1 MREQKNKNTKN
12 KGVMCMNA
20 NSKMVEFQGVVV
32 VIRGQEVDL
41 SELSYNEFSE
51 LMNNLNDDEIA
62 AVLDQIVEQAGE
74 EAFLNFVIHLQ
85 ELAEE
90 ELEEAGVDPEEV
102 GLSKIDVR
110 DISELD
116 EDLAKQAEQKHEK
129 ERTKKPQ
136 VPVLDP
142 VKFVD
147 MNDIFAYDQ
156 ELITLGVDEVST
168 QVGQYLAF
176 VNAGLTNEQA
186 YELITVQA
194 KREHELLMAEKQ
206 LELERIKV
214 EAQMRAGG
222 IKQLL
227 NR

>member
-1 MREQKNKNTKN
+1 MS
-12 KGVMCMNA
+12 NA
-20 NSKMVEFQGVVV
+20 NNKMVEFENVVV

-41 SELSYNEFSE
+41 SDLTYNEFSE
-51 LMNNLNDDEIA
+51 LMNSLEDEEIA
-62 AVLDQIVEQAGE
+62 DVLDQIVQQAGE
-74 EAFLNFVIHLQ
+74 EAFLSFVLHLQ

-90 ELEEAGVDPEEV
+90 ELEEAGVDPQEA
-102 GLSKIDVR
+102 GLQKLDIR

-116 EDLAKQAEQKHEK
+116 EEAARRAEVKHEQQKPQAKQKA
-129 ERTKKPQ
+129 
-136 VPVLDP
+136 PVLDP
-142 VKFVD
+142 IKFVD
-147 MNDIFAYDQ
+147 LNEVFAYDP
-156 ELITLGVDEVST
+156 ELVTAGIDEVSIE
-168 QVGQYLAF
+168 VGKYLAY

-186 YELITVQA
+186 YELITIES
-194 KREHELLMAEKQ
+194 KRQHELEMANKQ

>member
-1 MREQKNKNTKN
+1 MS
-12 KGVMCMNA
+12 NA
-20 NSKMVEFQGVVV
+20 NNKMVEFENVVV

-41 SELSYNEFSE
+41 SDLTYNEFSE
-51 LMNNLNDDEIA
+51 LMNSLEDEEIA
-62 AVLDQIVEQAGE
+62 DVLDQIVQQAGE
-74 EAFLNFVIHLQ
+74 EAFLSFVLHLQ

-90 ELEEAGVDPEEV
+90 ELEEAGVNPQEA
-102 GLSKIDVR
+102 GLQPLDIR

-116 EDLAKQAEQKHEK
+116 EEAARKAEVKHEQQKPQAKQKA
-129 ERTKKPQ
+129 
-136 VPVLDP
+136 PVLDP
-142 VKFVD
+142 IKFVD
-147 MNDIFAYDQ
+147 LNDVFAYDP
-156 ELITLGVDEVST
+156 ELVTAGIDEVSIE
-168 QVGQYLAF
+168 VGKYLAY

-186 YELITVQA
+186 YELITIEA
-194 KREHELLMAEKQ
+194 KRQHELEMANKQ

>member
-1 MREQKNKNTKN
+1 
-12 KGVMCMNA
+12 MCMNA

-62 AVLDQIVEQAGE
+62 DVLDQIVQQAGE

-90 ELEEAGVDPEEV
+90 ELEEAGVNPEEV
-102 GLSKIDVR
+102 GFTKLDVR
-110 DISELD
+110 DMSELD
-116 EDLAKQAEQKHEK
+116 EELAQQAEKKHEK
-129 ERTKKPQ
+129 ERPQARTQKPQ

-147 MNDIFAYDQ
+147 MNDIFAYDP
-156 ELITLGVDEVST
+156 ELITIGVDEVSI
-168 QVGQYLAF
+168 QVGKYLAF

-186 YELITVQA
+186 YELITIES
-194 KREHELLMAEKQ
+194 KREHELVMAEKQ